1 MEFNIFFMVLLK
13 SIFDI
18 KDFWDSHFIHK
29 KEEEVEVVD
38 WLHSQ
43 IKCNYGTGQLQ
54 ISKDD

>member
-1 MEFNIFFMVLLK
+1 MVLLK

-18 KDFWDSHFIHK
+18 KEFWDSNFNY
-29 KEEEVEVVD
+29 KEVEKVEVVD

-43 IKCNYGTGQLQ
+43 IKYNYGTGQLQ